1 MGDGGDGDFWVCEQ
15 GCFVGELVG
24 HDEKSLDVKLSG
36 SLGDFS
42 LHVRIL
48 TPLSIGF
55 LRAAM

>member
-1 MGDGGDGDFWVCEQ
+1 MGDGGDGDFWVCGW
-15 GCFVGELVG
+15 GCFVAELVG
-24 HDEKSLDVKLSG
+24 HEAKSLNVELSG

-42 LHVRIL
+42 LHVPIL